1 MKNIQA
7 ILDLESFL
15 VTLIFTGNGMDRAR
29 KMKTKIKV
37 LQNEDNIQYDTTPL
51 DFSRDMSYSDMKGK
65 AKNSASPSSAFVN
78 AV

>member
-7 ILDLESFL
+7 ILDLDSFL

-37 LQNEDNIQYDTTPL
+37 LQNEDNI
-51 DFSRDMSYSDMKGK
+51 
-65 AKNSASPSSAFVN
+65 
-78 AV
+78 